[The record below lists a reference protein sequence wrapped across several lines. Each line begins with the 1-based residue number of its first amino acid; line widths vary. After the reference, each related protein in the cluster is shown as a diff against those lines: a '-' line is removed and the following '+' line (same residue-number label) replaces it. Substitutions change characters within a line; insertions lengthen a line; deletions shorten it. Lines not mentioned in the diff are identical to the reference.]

1 MKVLLLNEAHS
12 TWHAA
17 PQMTDAPSLR
27 AHAAGWLSSGG
38 AFAQSMSGGKAML
51 SSGRTLT
58 IGLAVLATALVSAC
72 SRDPEKAKRRA
83 TVSGDAYFKNGKYPE
98 AIVEY
103 RKALQ
108 YDPRFGEAHLK
119 LSRAD
124 IAAGDR
130 PNGYKELHRA
140 A

>member
-58 IGLAVLATALVSAC
+58 IGLAVLAT
-72 SRDPEKAKRRA
+72 
-83 TVSGDAYFKNGKYPE
+83 VSGDAYFKNGKYPE